1 VIGYILRRLFHGAV
15 VVLIVSVVVFG
26 LLHLLPG
33 GLVRAQLGLGAKPY
47 QVHELEVQEGL
58 FKPLPLQYWIWAWHA
73 VNGNLGF
80 SYKLNSP
87 VGSLLERYLPRTL
100 LLVGTSTLMAL
111 AVAVPLG
118 LWQGLR
124 RNKADDHL
132 ISAFMLICYAMPDF
146 LLGTIGI
153 ILLSIEVPAFPS
165 TATSYGTGLSTDI
178 ADLVLPVGTLFLGTV
193 AYFSRYMRSSVIDNL
208 LEDYV
213 RTAYARGHSTWG
225 VLVRHVFR
233 NSLLSVMTLIGL
245 SLPYVFSGALI
256 IETLFNFPGIGLLFY
271 DSSQTRDFPT
281 LLGVLLVVTVA
292 VVVGSLLADIGYA
305 LLDPRIRLDKGTPT

>member
-1 VIGYILRRLFHGAV
+1 VIVYILRRLLHGV
-15 VVLIVSVVVFG
+15 VVVFIVSVMVFV
-26 LLHLLPG
+26 LLHFLPG
-33 GLVRAQLGLGAKPY
+33 GLVRAQLGLGAKAY
-47 QVHELEVQEGL
+47 QVHNLEVQEGL
-58 FKPLPLQYWIWAWHA
+58 LKPLPVQYGIWAWHA
-73 VNGNLGF
+73 LQGNLGF

-87 VGSLLERYLPRTL
+87 VGTLLGRYLPRTL
-100 LLVGTSTLMAL
+100 LLVGTSTVMAL
-111 AVAVPLG
+111 ALAVPLG
-118 LWQGLR
+118 LLQGLR
-124 RNKADDHL
+124 RNKVDDHL

-153 ILLSIEVPAFPS
+153 VLLSIDLPAFPS
-165 TATSYGTGLSTDI
+165 TATSFGTSLGTDV
-178 ADLVLPVGTLFLGTV
+178 ADLILPVGTLFLGTV

-225 VLVRHVFR
+225 VLMRHVFR

-256 IETLFNFPGIGLLFY
+256 VETLFNFPGIGLLFY

-292 VVVGSLLADIGYA
+292 VVVGSLLADVGYA
-305 LLDPRIRLDKGTPT
+305 LLDPRIRLDEGAPT